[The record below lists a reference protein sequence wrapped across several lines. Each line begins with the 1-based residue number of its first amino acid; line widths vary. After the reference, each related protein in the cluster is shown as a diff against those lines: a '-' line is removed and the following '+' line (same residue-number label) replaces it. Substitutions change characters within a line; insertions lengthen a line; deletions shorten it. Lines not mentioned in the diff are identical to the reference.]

1 MVLETTTPQW
11 PLLVYIFAVLGLVA
25 IMIGLSYLL
34 GQRHK
39 ERATG
44 EYYEA
49 GILHTGNSQIRFTAH
64 FYLIAIFFIIFDL
77 EVVFIVAWAIGF
89 KRVGWAGL
97 WGVFIF
103 ILILLIVL
111 VYEWRIGALNF
122 AADGKQI
129 IKRMKS
135 KKKGET
141 K

>member
-1 MVLETTTPQW
+1 LETTTPQW

-89 KRVGWAGL
+89 KRVGWAGF

>member
-1 MVLETTTPQW
+1 MEVTTPQW
-11 PLLVYIFAVLGLVA
+11 PLLVYIFAVLGLVT

-49 GILHTGNSQIRFTAH
+49 GILHTGTSQIRFTAH

-77 EVVFIVAWAIGF
+77 EAVFIVAWAIGF
-89 KRVGWAGL
+89 KQVGWAGF
-97 WGVFIF
+97 WGVFVF

-135 KKKGET
+135 MKKGET

>member
-1 MVLETTTPQW
+1 MEVTTPQW
-11 PLLVYIFAVLGLVA
+11 PLLVYIVAVLGLVTF
-25 IMIGLSYLL
+25 MLGLSYLL

-44 EYYEA
+44 EYFES
-49 GILHTGNSQIRFTAH
+49 GILHTGTSQIRFTAH
-64 FYLIAIFFIIFDL
+64 FYLIALFFIIFDL
-77 EVVFIVAWAIGF
+77 EAVFIIAWAIAY
-89 KRVGWAGL
+89 KEVGWAGFI
-97 WGVFIF
+97 GVAIF

-122 AADGKQI
+122 AADGKEI

-135 KKKGET
+135 IKEGE

>member
-1 MVLETTTPQW
+1 METTTPQW

-89 KRVGWAGL
+89 KRVGWAGF

>member
-1 MVLETTTPQW
+1 MEVTTPQW
-11 PLLVYIFAVLGLVA
+11 PLLVYVVAVLGLVTF
-25 IMIGLSYLL
+25 MLGLSYLL

-44 EYYEA
+44 EYFES
-49 GILHTGNSQIRFTAH
+49 GILHTGTSQIRFTAH
-64 FYLIAIFFIIFDL
+64 FYLIALFFIIFDL
-77 EVVFIVAWAIGF
+77 EAVFIIAWAIAY
-89 KRVGWAGL
+89 KEVGWAGFI
-97 WGVFIF
+97 GVAIF

-122 AADGKQI
+122 AADGKEI

-135 KKKGET
+135 IKEGE